1 MIGVRESS
9 DRRSSK
15 LRRAARRLRKK
26 GYTAQAGQMALAAEQ
41 VRLDEP
47 TVMRPEHRA
56 LERQAQA
63 ALTESQR
70 RSTQPDFDY
79 ARDIA
84 PLRGE
89 FFSTLAE
96 SGMTPSE
103 QAGDSRRYT
112 PQFSAFDKD
121 QAAFLQLQEAQ
132 RKTREQRTSA
142 GMAPVVAQH
151 MKDVMGSK
159 GSSTEKNTG
168 LMNVMFENP
177 DAFRDTTVQSM
188 YEAATKSLT
197 GDRASSASQLAM
209 VNSFYKDLVTKG
221 RVKEAGQLSPLV
233 SPLTAY
239 AGGIAGRANLAE
251 KQRGEKLK
259 ELDDIDA
266 KLQKVIAPYL
276 TGGGSKSS
284 RDAVMA
290 AILEDKEISLPDMG
304 DTGDVVREYLRLLYA
319 RAMGWEIKAGQP
331 LADPELEAKFAKDS
345 IELLVRRVMGV
356 VNQRQSKQG
365 TPAETA
371 PSAAAQSAASGF
383 GQ

>member
-1 MIGVRESS
+1 MPVVRRSL
-9 DRRSSK
+9 DRPSSK

-26 GYTAQAGQMALAAEQ
+26 GYAAQSGQMALAAEQ

-56 LERQAQA
+56 LERQAQT

-70 RSTQPDFDY
+70 RAAQPDFDY

-89 FFSTLAE
+89 FFGTLAD

-103 QAGDSRRYT
+103 QAGYTRRYT

-142 GMAPVVAQH
+142 GLAPVVAQR
-151 MKDVMGSK
+151 MKDVMGGK
-159 GSSTEKNTG
+159 GSSTDKNTG

-221 RVKEAGQLSPLV
+221 RVKEAGRLSPLV

-239 AGGIAGRANLAE
+239 AGGIAGKANLAE
-251 KQRGEKLK
+251 KQQEEKLK

-276 TGGGSKSS
+276 TGGSSKSS

-290 AILEDKEISLPDMG
+290 AILEDKEISLPTTG
-304 DTGDVVREYLRLLYA
+304 DTGAVVREYLRLLYA
-319 RAMGWEIKAGQP
+319 RAIGLNLNAGQDLP
-331 LADPELEAKFAKDS
+331 DPETEASFAKDS
-345 IELLVRRVMGV
+345 IEKLIKRVLGV

>member
-103 QAGDSRRYT
+103 QAGYSRRYT